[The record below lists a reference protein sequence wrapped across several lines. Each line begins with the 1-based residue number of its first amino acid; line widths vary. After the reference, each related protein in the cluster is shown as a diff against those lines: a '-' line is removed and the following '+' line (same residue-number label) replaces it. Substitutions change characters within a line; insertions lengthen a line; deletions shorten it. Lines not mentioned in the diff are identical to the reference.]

1 MVSTVPFSCMVM
13 IVVIVMS
20 LIAACQCHGYDAYG
34 QENAECVLDC
44 RFHDGG
50 LCLGVHKPCQ
60 SISCCKSADLT
71 VDMSK
76 NVDISPQIKNA
87 TKVV

>member
-1 MVSTVPFSCMVM
+1 M
-13 IVVIVMS
+13 IVVIVVS
-20 LIAACQCHGYDAYG
+20 LIAACQGHGYDAYG
-34 QENAECVLDC
+34 QENAECVLDF

-60 SISCCKSADLT
+60 SIICCKSVDLV
-71 VDMSK
+71 VDMLK
-76 NVDISPQIKNA
+76 NVDISPQSKNA